1 MSSRTTRSSTRGT
14 PLAIGIRAAL
24 KTNLVIAA
32 MIAQNVTHLW
42 VTVTSDKSMA
52 RSTNTVES
60 TAKRR
65 ESLSSQRTASI
76 QTNIIA
82 VEMEASVDPSTLTVM
97 ITLRASTREP
107 STTKQATIRI
117 ENTRMNSMKL
127 KTNLRS

>member
-1 MSSRTTRSSTRGT
+1 
-14 PLAIGIRAAL
+14 
-24 KTNLVIAA
+24 

-97 ITLRASTREP
+97 ITSRASTKEP

-127 KTNLRS
+127 KTNPRS

>member
-1 MSSRTTRSSTRGT
+1 MSSRTTRLSTQGI
-14 PLAIGIRAAL
+14 PLATGIRAAL

-32 MIAQNVTHLW
+32 MIALNASLRW
-42 VTVTSDKSMA
+42 ATVTSDKSMA

-76 QTNIIA
+76 QTNIVA

-97 ITLRASTREP
+97 ITSRASTKEP
-107 STTKQATIRI
+107 STTKQATTRI
-117 ENTRMNSMKL
+117 ENMKMNSMKWM
-127 KTNLRS
+127 TNLRS